1 MRNDELR
8 RIRPWQRIVWR
19 RRTDEPVELL
29 LVEEALERYEQWL
42 SDIGIG
48 YRWYQDSSGTQ
59 SFDTYCDCRRA
70 VWALIKQRLLGIA
83 IVADSWAQAY
93 SIAEG
98 VPEHTDFLHK
108 LNKVAWVSI
117 DNKEKEHD

>member
-8 RIRPWQRIVWR
+8 RIRPGQRIVWR
-19 RRTDEPVELL
+19 LGVDEPVELL

-48 YRWYQDSSGTQ
+48 YRWYQDSSGTR

-70 VWALIKQRLLGIA
+70 VWELIKQRLLGVA

-93 SIAEG
+93 SIAVG
-98 VPEHTDFLHK
+98 LPENTDFLRK
-108 LNKVAWVSI
+108 LSKVAWVSI
-117 DNKEKEHD
+117 DNKGKEHD